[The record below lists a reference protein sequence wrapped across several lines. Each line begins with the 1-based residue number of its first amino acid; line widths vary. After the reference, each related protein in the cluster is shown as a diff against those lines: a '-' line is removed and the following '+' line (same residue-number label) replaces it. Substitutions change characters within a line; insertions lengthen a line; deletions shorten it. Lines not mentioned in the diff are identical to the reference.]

1 MKKSINAWAVDPE
14 TGFEEMFRQLHEA
27 GFDGVELNV
36 DAENHSAHSLTLSTT
51 GEELR
56 QLRALSKRYELPV
69 VSISS
74 SLYGGKMGSPDSVE
88 RAFTKTLLKKQ
99 LECAQALESG
109 GILVVPGGGSP
120 KISLVEDGRRSL
132 ETLLSLREEILK
144 SGVYTGVENVWN
156 GFFTSPFQMA
166 EFIDRLDCPFVGVY
180 FDVGNVV
187 AFSWPEFWIEVLG
200 ERIHNVHIKD
210 FKRRGGLNQGGAFV
224 DLLLGDVNWKAVLP
238 ALRRTGFDGYL
249 TAEVFREDSA
259 VPEIPYEKFY
269 SAVAKAMVRILEEN
283 EKEQ

>member
-132 ETLLSLREEILK
+132 ETLLSLREEIL
-144 SGVYTGVENVWN
+144 
-156 GFFTSPFQMA
+156 
-166 EFIDRLDCPFVGVY
+166 
-180 FDVGNVV
+180 
-187 AFSWPEFWIEVLG
+187 
-200 ERIHNVHIKD
+200 
-210 FKRRGGLNQGGAFV
+210 
-224 DLLLGDVNWKAVLP
+224 
-238 ALRRTGFDGYL
+238 
-249 TAEVFREDSA
+249 
-259 VPEIPYEKFY
+259 
-269 SAVAKAMVRILEEN
+269 
-283 EKEQ
+283 